1 MAKQE
6 KNNSASKDA
15 ELNKAAEEEAV
26 AQAKAEVEAKEAAEA
41 KAEAEAEAKADKP
54 VSFTVDKKKYT
65 FKVKSFRYKGGLIT
79 AEDASKNEELLSILV
94 ETKSFII
101 KEA

>member
-15 ELNKAAEEEAV
+15 ELNKAIE
-26 AQAKAEVEAKEAAEA
+26 AEVVAEA
-41 KAEAEAEAKADKP
+41 KTEDKTDKP
-54 VSFTVDKKKYT
+54 VGFTVDKKKYT
-65 FKVKSFRYKGGLIT
+65 FNVKSFRFKGNFIT

>member
-15 ELNKAAEEEAV
+15 ELNKAIE
-26 AQAKAEVEAKEAAEA
+26 AEVVAEA
-41 KAEAEAEAKADKP
+41 KTEAKTDKP

-79 AEDASKNEELLSILV
+79 VEDASKNEELLSILV